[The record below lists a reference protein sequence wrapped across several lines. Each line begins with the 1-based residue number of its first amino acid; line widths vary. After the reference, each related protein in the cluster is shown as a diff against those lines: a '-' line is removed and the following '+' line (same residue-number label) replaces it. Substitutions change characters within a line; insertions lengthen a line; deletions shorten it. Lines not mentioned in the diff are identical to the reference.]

1 MRPDVNNQA
10 ETYTREHR
18 KKRRWRKVMTF
29 LASVV
34 VFCTTYA
41 LILPAIT
48 MEEAFCGITEHVHTE
63 ACYTQADPVEEKQLV
78 CTVDPSDYH
87 EHSEECYD
95 TEGNLICG
103 LEEKPQHVH
112 TEECYE
118 VVEVPSDTEILTCGM
133 QEHTHTKACYAD
145 PTIDMETPQTWE
157 QTMQDSPLTGE
168 WRNDL
173 LAVAQTQ
180 LGYRESQKNYIVLED
195 GATTRGYTRYG
206 AWDGNPYEEWCAS
219 FVSFCLHYADVPEDQ
234 FPQDNNCV
242 TWMQTLQEK
251 AYDLYQSAA
260 TENEDGMT
268 ETYMPT
274 PGDLV
279 FFTWDQNDS
288 ADHIGIVSEVI
299 PADEEEPAKIITI
312 EGNKSDEVAYHTYE
326 LGSEEI
332 LGYGTLPQQD
342 FTCGKEGHVHTD
354 DCYGAD
360 EELTCTIEEHIHT
373 DVCEELPGDEE
384 TEEQAENVSL
394 KKLTWEGADFKVRV
408 SYGEDAGLPE
418 NTELQVREIEN
429 GTAEYEEYLQQTEK
443 TLETESEEKVRFA
456 RFFDITFTAD
466 GKEVEPQ
473 APVSV
478 SITYEKAVDLSDPG
492 NSQVIHFSENGPELL
507 YAEAEQLQ
515 DDSTRFTHVQDSFS
529 VVGDLVTVAA
539 DHNAADNGPDS
550 LPVDYYVC
558 IDGEWTCVGST
569 KTGWYAPEGAT
580 EWKDSDRD
588 LITVEQVES
597 ILGSYGF
604 NARTENPARK
614 IAYKIKVSN
623 TKIYSDT
630 TAVNFERAG
639 NRYCIPLSRYTGNP
653 GYDVFYLPANTDTV
667 SGVTSSDE
675 LDKAANA
682 FYTVKVYDEN
692 GSLLD
697 SGVVPTGGN
706 YTYSGNKTINNWIA
720 SFGDGRVE
728 EIPGNAISLTN
739 ITSPVTVSPKQG
751 NVVDKSVTYKVMI
764 DGQWQTVGTSSY
776 YYSGTVNDSKRAYI
790 TSDMAAQFF
799 GSYGFNASE
808 GPGKSIGY
816 SYNDIY
822 KIYYASNI
830 GYCMDIDGNQ
840 IENNT
845 AVQLWTTNTSTAQ
858 IFRIWDAGDGYSYI
872 TPVENS
878 AYHLNVLGGGTTDG
892 TKLGIHTATDVAS
905 HWKVVANSDGTTS
918 FFNRNAPESAVIDL
932 PDGNVTKGNQLQIW
946 SNGGYRYWKLVQQYR
961 ISNISNVKQVG
972 DVLWKIGLTEES
984 NGDIVCYYLPAEAD
998 DWLSLEYKAESE
1010 ISNDNSFWSVSVRD
1024 DTHSVYSDG
1033 ELNSMTQIVKQNGK
1047 ATVTVRNADGILWS
1061 VAGATA
1067 ENITSTQ
1074 SDGYTTFVISNI
1086 TQPIKVAA
1094 TKANPQF
1101 TVQYYANIDQYVKD
1115 PDNGQLE
1122 VIDTSGKKLPTN
1134 SNTQSLL
1141 KLSLEETS
1149 TKTDQNAGNETPLY
1163 CVKTE
1168 KKLTQMY
1175 TDGTYNF
1182 EQHPG
1187 LAYFDKLWEKSN
1199 YKLDAVLVLKD
1210 GKSADS
1216 MNDDD
1221 WWWYK
1226 INQTTWNN
1234 ITFTNI
1240 ASEEK
1245 APRQEG
1251 VKQSA
1256 NSEYC
1261 ILLQE
1266 GTIIRLRYETNN
1278 QTYTNQA
1285 YFHDY
1290 DITSGQNADGTWNS
1304 GITGIN
1310 HTDNYVPN
1318 RKNNWKFNGTQNAG
1332 AAADT
1337 FAFGNANCETG
1348 LGLAQWGGNNINAYN
1363 GQNFWMSN
1371 NKQEKYGNNVY
1382 KGCTFGLVKGLDENR
1397 NLIWDQWIT
1406 VPHLFNDGTA
1416 NGKHTY
1422 NNGSLQF
1429 SQTGDTYTLSAANST
1444 VGTRDKLEYF
1454 FHPSPSTSTTHTHI
1468 FTNNYWPMDSA
1479 TNKTDPLMGAIN
1491 SSRTCDVMVN
1501 GFWDEQN
1508 TVGGAHNSVR
1518 VPISDDGRAHNWF
1531 FGMNFSLSFTLTED
1545 YTGPLEYLFFGDDDM
1560 WVFLDNQLIC
1570 DIGGVHSSVGE
1581 YVNLRDYLPIGE
1593 YGQHTLT
1600 FYYTE
1605 RGASGS
1611 TCWMSFTLPSV
1622 TSATAGRDIGSLQ
1635 ICKAVNGIGNAD
1647 FSSEN
1652 YRFKVELLTSENG
1665 SGLNQTF
1672 SFRRSDDTYGTIK
1685 NGETITLHADESV
1698 TINGIPAGSFYR
1710 VTELT
1715 TEGYHTAVNDN
1726 EGYIA
1731 AGTISNGVTNS
1742 ASFVNTLMTYELPE
1756 TGGSGTDL
1764 YIIGGLLL
1772 IATAGILLIYNQR
1785 KRRKEDHTLS

>member
-1 MRPDVNNQA
+1 M
-10 ETYTREHR
+10 
-18 KKRRWRKVMTF
+18 
-29 LASVV
+29 
-34 VFCTTYA
+34 
-41 LILPAIT
+41 
-48 MEEAFCGITEHVHTE
+48 
-63 ACYTQADPVEEKQLV
+63 
-78 CTVDPSDYH
+78 
-87 EHSEECYD
+87 
-95 TEGNLICG
+95 
-103 LEEKPQHVH
+103 
-112 TEECYE
+112 
-118 VVEVPSDTEILTCGM
+118 
-133 QEHTHTKACYAD
+133 
-145 PTIDMETPQTWE
+145 
-157 QTMQDSPLTGE
+157 
-168 WRNDL
+168 
-173 LAVAQTQ
+173 
-180 LGYRESQKNYIVLED
+180 
-195 GATTRGYTRYG
+195 
-206 AWDGNPYEEWCAS
+206 
-219 FVSFCLHYADVPEDQ
+219 SFCLHYADVPEEK

-569 KTGWYAPEGAT
+569 KTGWYAPDNEALT
-580 EWKDSDRD
+580 NYNRD
-588 LITVEQVES
+588 YITVEQIVS
-597 ILGSYGF
+597 VLGRYGLS
-604 NARTENPARK
+604 ADDTKLEQK
-614 IAYKIKVSN
+614 VAYQQKSGHTRV
-623 TKIYSDT
+623 YSDT
-630 TAVNFERAG
+630 NVVTIENKKI
-639 NRYCIPLSRYTGNP
+639 YPLSRNGNHP
-653 GYDVFYLPANTDTV
+653 GYNLYYIPGNTETTV
-667 SGVTSSDE
+667 SKDTPDG

-682 FYTVKVYDEN
+682 FYSVKVYN
-692 GSLLD
+692 GTGNQIA
-697 SGVVPTGGN
+697 SGLVF
-706 YTYSGNKTINNWIA
+706 SGNDFGCTVDMPSDTEWLV
-720 SFGDGRVE
+720 SFGSGE
-728 EIPGNAISLTN
+728 MKTLFGNEISLTN
-739 ITSPVTVSPKQG
+739 IASPVRISPKSEG
-751 NVVDKSVTYKVMI
+751 TIVNKSVTYKVMI
-764 DGQWQTVGTSSY
+764 DGQWQTVGTSPY
-776 YYSGTVNDSKRAYI
+776 YYSGLVNSEQRAYI

-822 KIYYASNI
+822 TLYYAN
-830 GYCMDIDGNQ
+830 GTTKTNFCMDVNTGVVQEAQ
-840 IENNT
+840 II
-845 AVQLWTTNTSTAQ
+845 QLYTSNGTDAQ
-858 IFRIWDAGDGYSYI
+858 IFRVRDAENGYSFI
-872 TPVENS
+872 TPIGNS
-878 AYHLNVLGGGTTDG
+878 ALYVNVYGYTTGDVSGTQL
-892 TKLGIHTATDVAS
+892 KLSAATNTNS
-905 HWKVVANSDGTTS
+905 QWKVDTGSDGRTTFWS
-918 FFNRNAPESAVIDL
+918 AIAPTDQVIDL
-932 PDGNVTKGNQLQIW
+932 SSNNMT
-946 SNGGYRYWKLVQQYR
+946 NGGKLQVWHSTGGAHYWYMVQQYR
-961 ISNISNVKQVG
+961 ISNKINVEKAG
-972 DVLWKIGLTEES
+972 DDLWKIGLTEES
-984 NGDIVCYYLPAEAD
+984 NGDIVCYYLPAEAN
-998 DWLSLEYKAESE
+998 DWLSSEYKAESE

-1122 VIDTSGKKLPTN
+1122 VLDTSGKKLPTN
-1134 SNTQSLL
+1134 SSTQSLL

-1149 TKTDQNAGNETPLY
+1149 TKTNQNAGNKTPLY

-1226 INQTTWNN
+1226 INQTTWSN

-1261 ILLQE
+1261 ILLEE

-1290 DITSGQNADGTWNS
+1290 DITSGQNTDGTWRS

-1310 HTDNYVPN
+1310 HKDNYVTSSN
-1318 RKNNWKFNGTQNAG
+1318 GERKFNGTHDKD
-1332 AAADT
+1332 AAKDV

-1371 NKQEKYGNNVY
+1371 DKQEKYGNNVY

-1397 NLIWDQWIT
+1397 NLIWDPWIT
-1406 VPHLFNDGTA
+1406 VPRLFNEGSA
-1416 NGKHTY
+1416 SGKHTY

-1491 SSRTCDVMVN
+1491 SSGTCDVMVN

-1581 YVNLRDYLPIGE
+1581 YVNLREYLPIGE
-1593 YGQHTLT
+1593 SRQHTLT
-1600 FYYTE
+1600 FYYTD
-1605 RGASGS
+1605 RGAYGS

-1622 TSATAGRDIGSLQ
+1622 TSAATGKDLGSLKIQ
-1635 ICKAVNGIGNAD
+1635 KSVEGNGDVD
-1647 FSSEN
+1647 FSKEE
-1652 YRFKVELLTSENG
+1652 YKFKVELLTAENG

-1672 SFRRSDDTYGTIK
+1672 SFSRSDGTYGTIRH
-1685 NGETITLHADESV
+1685 GGMITMNANQEV
-1698 TINGIPAGSFYR
+1698 TIKGLPAGTYYR
-1710 VTELT
+1710 VTELEESR
-1715 TEGYHTAVNDN
+1715 EGYQTTANGSS
-1726 EGYIA
+1726 GYVA
-1731 AGTISNGVTNS
+1731 SGTIQAEAIKP
-1742 ASFVNTLMTYELPE
+1742 ASFVNYVHFELPE
-1756 TGGSGTDL
+1756 TGGPGTDM
-1764 YIIGGLLL
+1764 YIIGGLM
-1772 IATAGILLIYNQR
+1772 IISAADILLI
-1785 KRRKEDHTLS
+1785 

>member
-1 MRPDVNNQA
+1 
-10 ETYTREHR
+10 
-18 KKRRWRKVMTF
+18 MTF

-145 PTIDMETPQTWE
+145 PTIDVETPQIWE
-157 QTMQDSPLTGE
+157 QTMQDAPLTGE

-180 LGYRESQKNYIVLED
+180 LGHRESQKNYIVLED

-219 FVSFCLHYADVPEDQ
+219 FVSFCLHYADVPEEK

-569 KTGWYAPEGAT
+569 KTGWYAPDNEALT
-580 EWKDSDRD
+580 NYNRD
-588 LITVEQVES
+588 YITVEQIVS
-597 ILGSYGF
+597 VLGRYGLS
-604 NARTENPARK
+604 ADDTKLEQK
-614 IAYKIKVSN
+614 VAYQQKSGHTRV
-623 TKIYSDT
+623 YSDT
-630 TAVNFERAG
+630 NVVTIENKKI
-639 NRYCIPLSRYTGNP
+639 YPLSRNGNHP
-653 GYDVFYLPANTDTV
+653 GYNLYYIPGNTETTV
-667 SGVTSSDE
+667 SKDTPDG

-682 FYTVKVYDEN
+682 FYSVKVYN
-692 GSLLD
+692 GTGNQIA
-697 SGVVPTGGN
+697 SGLVF
-706 YTYSGNKTINNWIA
+706 SGNDFGCTVDMPSDTEWLV
-720 SFGDGRVE
+720 SFGSGE
-728 EIPGNAISLTN
+728 MKTLFGNEISLTN
-739 ITSPVTVSPKQG
+739 IASPVRISPKSEG
-751 NVVDKSVTYKVMI
+751 TIVNKSVTYKVMI
-764 DGQWQTVGTSSY
+764 DGQWQTVGTSPY
-776 YYSGTVNDSKRAYI
+776 YYSGLVNSEQRAYI

-822 KIYYASNI
+822 TLYYAN
-830 GYCMDIDGNQ
+830 GTTKTNFCMDVNTGVVQEAQ
-840 IENNT
+840 II
-845 AVQLWTTNTSTAQ
+845 QLYTSNGTDAQ
-858 IFRIWDAGDGYSYI
+858 IFRVRDAENGYSFI
-872 TPVENS
+872 TPIGNS
-878 AYHLNVLGGGTTDG
+878 ALYVNVYGYTTGDVSGTQL
-892 TKLGIHTATDVAS
+892 KLSAATNTNS
-905 HWKVVANSDGTTS
+905 QWKVDTGSDGRTTFWS
-918 FFNRNAPESAVIDL
+918 AIAPTDQVIDL
-932 PDGNVTKGNQLQIW
+932 SSNNMT
-946 SNGGYRYWKLVQQYR
+946 NGGKLQVWHSTGGAHYWYMVQQYR
-961 ISNISNVKQVG
+961 ISNKINVEKAG
-972 DVLWKIGLTEES
+972 DDLWKIGLTEES
-984 NGDIVCYYLPAEAD
+984 NGDIVCYYLPAEAN
-998 DWLSLEYKAESE
+998 DWLSSEYKAESE

-1122 VIDTSGKKLPTN
+1122 VLDTSGKKLPTN
-1134 SNTQSLL
+1134 SSTQSLL

-1149 TKTDQNAGNETPLY
+1149 TKTNQNAGNKTPLY

-1226 INQTTWNN
+1226 INQTTWSN

-1240 ASEEK
+1240 ASEDK

-1261 ILLQE
+1261 ILLEE

-1290 DITSGQNADGTWNS
+1290 DITSGQNTDGTWRS

-1310 HTDNYVPN
+1310 HKDNYVTSSN
-1318 RKNNWKFNGTQNAG
+1318 GERKFNGTHDKD
-1332 AAADT
+1332 AAKDV

-1371 NKQEKYGNNVY
+1371 DKQEKYGNNVY

-1397 NLIWDQWIT
+1397 NLIWDPWIT
-1406 VPHLFNDGTA
+1406 VPRLFNEGSA
-1416 NGKHTY
+1416 SGKHTY

-1491 SSRTCDVMVN
+1491 SSGTCDVMVN

-1581 YVNLRDYLPIGE
+1581 YVNLREYLPIGE
-1593 YGQHTLT
+1593 SGQHTLT

-1622 TSATAGRDIGSLQ
+1622 TSAATGKDLGSLKIQ
-1635 ICKAVNGIGNAD
+1635 KSVEGNGDVD
-1647 FSSEN
+1647 FSKEE
-1652 YRFKVELLTSENG
+1652 YKFKVELLTAENG

-1672 SFRRSDDTYGTIK
+1672 SFSRSDGTYGTIRH
-1685 NGETITLHADESV
+1685 GGMITMNANQEV
-1698 TINGIPAGSFYR
+1698 TIKGLPAGTYYR
-1710 VTELT
+1710 VTELEESR
-1715 TEGYHTAVNDN
+1715 EGYQTTANGSS
-1726 EGYIA
+1726 GYVA
-1731 AGTISNGVTNS
+1731 SGTIQAEAIKP
-1742 ASFVNTLMTYELPE
+1742 ASFVNYVHFELPE
-1756 TGGSGTDL
+1756 TGGPGTDM

-1772 IATAGILLIYNQR
+1772 ISAAGILLIYNQR
-1785 KRRKEDHTLS
+1785 KRRKEERSFS

>member
-1 MRPDVNNQA
+1 
-10 ETYTREHR
+10 
-18 KKRRWRKVMTF
+18 MTF

-145 PTIDMETPQTWE
+145 PTIDVETPQIWE

-219 FVSFCLHYADVPEDQ
+219 FVSFCLHYADVPEEK

-279 FFTWDQNDS
+279 FFTWYQNDS

-354 DCYGAD
+354 DCYDAD

-373 DVCEELPGDEE
+373 DVCEELSGDEE

-443 TLETESEEKVRFA
+443 TLEAETEEKVRFA

-466 GKEVEPQ
+466 GNEVEPQ
-473 APVSV
+473 APVSIA
-478 SITYEKAVDLSDPG
+478 ITYDEAVDLSDPG

-529 VVGDLVTVAA
+529 VTGTLVTVSAA
-539 DHNAADNGPDS
+539 LNEADNGPDS

-569 KTGWYAPEGAT
+569 KTGWYAPDNEALT
-580 EWKDSDRD
+580 NYNRD
-588 LITVEQVES
+588 YITVEQIVS
-597 ILGSYGF
+597 VLGRYGLSADDTKLEQKVAYQQKSGHTRVYF
-604 NARTENPARK
+604 DTNVVTIENK
-614 IAYKIKVSN
+614 
-623 TKIYSDT
+623 KIY
-630 TAVNFERAG
+630 
-639 NRYCIPLSRYTGNP
+639 PLSRNGNHP
-653 GYDVFYLPANTDTV
+653 GYNLYYIPGNTETTV
-667 SGVTSSDE
+667 SKDTPDG

-682 FYTVKVYDEN
+682 FYSVKVYN
-692 GSLLD
+692 GTGNQIA
-697 SGVVPTGGN
+697 SGLVF
-706 YTYSGNKTINNWIA
+706 SGNDFGCTVDMPSDTEWLV
-720 SFGDGRVE
+720 SFGSGE
-728 EIPGNAISLTN
+728 MKTLFGNEISLTN
-739 ITSPVTVSPKQG
+739 ITSPVRISPKSEG
-751 NVVDKSVTYKVMI
+751 TIVNKSVTYKVMI
-764 DGQWQTVGTSSY
+764 DGQWQTVGTSPY
-776 YYSGTVNDSKRAYI
+776 YYSGLVNSEQRAYI

-799 GSYGFNASE
+799 GSYEFDASTK
-808 GPGKSIGY
+808 PGKSIGY

-822 KIYYASNI
+822 TLYYANGTTKTNFCMDVNTGVVQEAQIIQLYASN
-830 GYCMDIDGNQ
+830 GTD
-840 IENNT
+840 
-845 AVQLWTTNTSTAQ
+845 AQ
-858 IFRIWDAGDGYSYI
+858 IFRVRDAENGYSFI
-872 TPVENS
+872 TPIGNS
-878 AYHLNVLGGGTTDG
+878 ALYVNVYGYTTGDVFGTQL
-892 TKLGIHTATDVAS
+892 KLSAATNTNS
-905 HWKVVANSDGTTS
+905 QWKVDTGSDGRTTFWS
-918 FFNRNAPESAVIDL
+918 AIAPTDQVIDL
-932 PDGNVTKGNQLQIW
+932 SSNNMT
-946 SNGGYRYWKLVQQYR
+946 NGGKLQVWHSTGGAHYWYMVQQYR
-961 ISNISNVKQVG
+961 ISNKSNVEKAG
-972 DVLWKIGLTEES
+972 DDLWKIGLTEES
-984 NGDIVCYYLPAEAD
+984 NGDIVCYYLPAEAN
-998 DWLSLEYKAESE
+998 DWLSSEYKAESE
-1010 ISNDNSFWSVSVRD
+1010 ISKENSAWSVSVKD
-1024 DTHSVYSDG
+1024 DTHSVYSEGD
-1033 ELNSMTQIVKQNGK
+1033 LSNMVQYVPKNGGT
-1047 ATVTVRNADGILWS
+1047 AVTVKNAEGILWS
-1061 VAGATA
+1061 VRG
-1067 ENITSTQ
+1067 SSDVTQ
-1074 SDGYTTFVISNI
+1074 SQEDGYTVFEIHNI
-1086 TQPIKVAA
+1086 TQPVEVVA
-1094 TKANPQF
+1094 TKADPGF
-1101 TVQYYANIDQYVKD
+1101 TVQYYANIDQYVKSSD
-1115 PDNGQLE
+1115 GQLE
-1122 VIDTSGKKLPTN
+1122 VIDTSGQKLPTN
-1134 SNTQSLL
+1134 SSTQSLL
-1141 KLSLEETS
+1141 KLSLEEETNK
-1149 TKTDQNAGNETPLY
+1149 KTDQNAGNITPLY
-1163 CVKTE
+1163 RVKTE

-1175 TDGTYNF
+1175 NDGTYNF
-1182 EQHPG
+1182 LEHPG
-1187 LAYFDKLWEKSN
+1187 LEYFDKLWEKSN

-1210 GKSADS
+1210 GKSPSS
-1216 MNDDD
+1216 MNDND

-1226 INQTTWNN
+1226 VNQNTWNN
-1234 ITFTNI
+1234 ITFTNL
-1240 ASEEK
+1240 ASEED
-1245 APRQEG
+1245 APRVEG
-1251 VKQSA
+1251 VQQAADK
-1256 NSEYC
+1256 EYC
-1261 ILLQE
+1261 ILIE
-1266 GTIIRLRYETNN
+1266 ENTVIRLRYETTN
-1278 QTYTNQA
+1278 QTYNNQA

-1290 DITSGQNADGTWNS
+1290 DITSGQNADGTWRS

-1318 RKNNWKFNGTQNAG
+1318 RKNNWKFNGTHNAG

-1348 LGLAQWGGNNINAYN
+1348 LGIAQWGGNNINCYN
-1363 GQNFWMSN
+1363 GTNILLANGTTQHF
-1371 NKQEKYGNNVY
+1371 GNDVY
-1382 KGCTFGLVKGLDENR
+1382 KGCTFGLVNKLDEKG
-1397 NLIWDQWIT
+1397 NLQWTEWIT
-1406 VPHLFNDGTA
+1406 APHLFNDGTA
-1416 NGKHTY
+1416 SGKHTY
-1422 NNGSLQF
+1422 DNGSLQF
-1429 SQTGDTYTLSAANST
+1429 SQNGDTYTLSAANST

-1454 FHPSPSTSTTHTHI
+1454 FHPSPSTNKTHTHI
-1468 FTNNYWPMDSA
+1468 FTNNFWPMDSA

-1491 SSRTCDVMVN
+1491 NSTGTCDVKVN

-1508 TVGGAHNSVR
+1508 TVGTNHDGVQ

-1545 YTGPLEYLFFGDDDM
+1545 YTGPLEYIFFGDDDM
-1560 WVFLDNQLIC
+1560 WVFLDDKLIC

-1581 YVNLRDYLPIGE
+1581 YVNLRDYLPNRSS
-1593 YGQHTLT
+1593 GQHMLT

-1622 TSATAGRDIGSLQ
+1622 TSASTGKDLGSLQ
-1635 ICKAVNGIGNAD
+1635 IQKKVEGTGDAD
-1647 FSSEN
+1647 FSGEKYN
-1652 YRFKVELLTSENG
+1652 FKVELLTAENG

-1672 SFRRSDDTYGTIK
+1672 SFSRSDDTYGTIRHGGTISLK
-1685 NGETITLHADESV
+1685 KDETV
-1698 TINGIPAGSFYR
+1698 TINGLPAGTYYR
-1710 VTELT
+1710 VTELEESR
-1715 TEGYHTAVNDN
+1715 EGYQTTVNN
-1726 EGYIA
+1726 SAGYIA
-1731 AGTISNGVTNS
+1731 SGKIETGTTKPAN
-1742 ASFVNTLMTYELPE
+1742 FVNHVHFELPQ
-1756 TGGSGTDL
+1756 TGGPGTYL
-1764 YIIGGLLL
+1764 YIIGGFLL
-1772 IATAGILLIYNQR
+1772 IAAAVILLIYNQ
-1785 KRRKEDHTLS
+1785 KPRRKEDPYHS